1 MTIPD
6 NLPLAAKKML
16 QFLDSHYKNNGTP
29 LCAVEIAKG
38 AHVSPSH
45 GRMMLPLLRDAR
57 LITFVGNAEQAGR
70 KELTKYTALFA
81 PIGVMPLARIVRPL
95 DQRDTKQL
103 PENAALG
110 PRFCKHINPQPLPK
124 PKKQRYKGEKMP
136 MPYVPPFREM
146 TPQDHDIWSHRN
158 LAMLAR

>member
-29 LCAVEIAKG
+29 LCAVELAKG

-45 GRMMLPLLRDAR
+45 GRMMLPLLREAK

-110 PRFCKHINPQPLPK
+110 PRSAMTAEEFREKQRRK
-124 PKKQRYKGEKMP
+124 PRYKGEKMP

-146 TPQDHDIWSHRN
+146 TPDDHDIWSHRN